1 MPLAFIE
8 VKRPNNKDGIRAE
21 YDRMNKRIRN
31 RKFRRFINATQLMVF
46 SNNGEYDD
54 NEAIPLEGAFYATTG
69 KERLFFSHY
78 REEEVGIFNQIQP
91 IDPEKEAF
99 ILRDTNLVTIK
110 HTPEYATNISPMTP
124 THRILTSM
132 FSRERL
138 LFLLRYGLTYVERT
152 DDNVPVL
159 FSFIVSPIAV

>member
-1 MPLAFIE
+1 MVVL
-8 VKRPNNKDGIRAE
+8 
-21 YDRMNKRIRN
+21 MNKRIRN

-78 REEEVGIFNQIQP
+78 REEEVEVFNQIKP

-110 HTPEYATNISPMTP
+110 YSPEYATNLSPMTP

-138 LFLLRYGLTYVERT
+138 LFLLRYGLTYARRR
-152 DDNVPVL
+152 PGGL
-159 FSFIVSPIAV
+159 RALLSPGKPL